1 MTEENKE
8 MEWEAH
14 ALASQA
20 AARSPD
26 CSTWNNP
33 GITKGGVLIP
43 PHK

>member
-20 AARSPD
+20 AARANA
-26 CSTWNNP
+26 T
-33 GITKGGVLIP
+33 LIWCV
-43 PHK
+43 